1 MSTNPFIV
9 AGQRVQ
15 PGTRRQINLPAGRLP
30 SGTELSLRLQV
41 LHGIEPG
48 PTVWFSG
55 AIHGD
60 EIVGVEIIRRILE
73 TLDERDLRGTIIA
86 VPVVNVFGFV
96 AESRYLPDRRDLNR
110 SFPGS
115 RRGSLASRLARLFVD
130 NVLEP
135 TVFGIDFH
143 AGSDDRTNLP
153 QVRGNL
159 DDEETRR
166 LAMAFSAPLMLHAK
180 TIRGSLRETAVRR
193 GKRVLLF
200 EGGEPRRFNPGPVQ
214 AGADGALRV
223 LHALEMIGTSPR
235 LLALS
240 LYRHLITDEIW
251 AKQRAEYGY
260 RDVRPQ
266 NLMTTFMGHPYIDI
280 RTCFNSFIPEGLDPE
295 FTESLADYYINE
307 KLVKLDAN
315 IGRYQLKDGRLLD
328 AEVIQRAIDNIR
340 DMTGEW

>member
-1 MSTNPFIV
+1 MSQNPFTV
-9 AGQRVQ
+9 AGKRVR

-30 SGTELSLRLQV
+30 SGTELSLRLEV
-41 LHGIEPG
+41 LHGTEPG
-48 PTVWFSG
+48 PTVWLSG

-60 EIVGVEIIRRILE
+60 EIVGVEIIRRVLE
-73 TLDERDLRGTIIA
+73 TLDERELVGTIIA

-130 NVLEP
+130 HVLEP
-135 TVFGIDFH
+135 ADFGIDFH

-166 LAMAFSAPLMLHAK
+166 LAIAFSAPLMLHAK
-180 TIRGSLRETAVRR
+180 TIRGSLRETAVKH

-223 LHALEMIGTSPR
+223 LQALEMIEACPASMIQSAEARSTKWIRAPR
-235 LLALS
+235 GGIF
-240 LYRHLITDEIW
+240 HLQTRLGARVRRGELIGVITEPSGRGGREV
-251 AKQRAEYGY
+251 RARASG
-260 RDVRPQ
+260 
-266 NLMTTFMGHPYIDI
+266 MIMGHAVNPLVHQGD
-280 RTCFNSFIPEGLDPE
+280 
-295 FTESLADYYINE
+295 SLVHIAVME
-307 KLVKLDAN
+307 
-315 IGRYQLKDGRLLD
+315 
-328 AEVIQRAIDNIR
+328 
-340 DMTGEW
+340 

>member
-1 MSTNPFIV
+1 VTPQPFIV
-9 AGQRVQ
+9 AGQRVA

-41 LHGIEPG
+41 LHGTELG
-48 PTVWFSG
+48 PTIWMSG

-60 EIVGVEIIRRILE
+60 EIVGVEIIRRVLE
-73 TLDERDLRGTIIA
+73 TIDERELRGTVIA

-135 TVFGIDFH
+135 TEFGIDFH

-153 QVRGNL
+153 QIRGNL
-159 DDEETRR
+159 EDQETRR
-166 LAMAFSAPLMLHAK
+166 LATAFSAPLMIHAK
-180 TIRGSLRETAVRR
+180 TIKGSLRETAVKR

-223 LHALEMIGTSPR
+223 LHALSMIEASPVSMIESAEASSATWVRAPRGGIFHLQTR
-235 LLALS
+235 LGA
-240 LYRHLITDEIW
+240 RVRRGELIGIITEPSGRGGREV
-251 AKQRAEYGY
+251 RARASG
-260 RDVRPQ
+260 
-266 NLMTTFMGHPYIDI
+266 MIMGHAVNPLVHQGD
-280 RTCFNSFIPEGLDPE
+280 
-295 FTESLADYYINE
+295 SLVHI
-307 KLVKLDAN
+307 
-315 IGRYQLKDGRLLD
+315 
-328 AEVIQRAIDNIR
+328 AEMD
-340 DMTGEW
+340 

>member
-1 MSTNPFIV
+1 MSQNPFIV
-9 AGQRVQ
+9 AAQRVQ

-30 SGTELSLRLQV
+30 SGTELSLRLQI
-41 LHGIEPG
+41 LHGTEPG
-48 PTVWFSG
+48 PAVWLSG

-60 EIVGVEIIRRILE
+60 EIVGVEIIRRVLE
-73 TLDERDLRGTIIA
+73 TLDEQELRGTVIA

-135 TVFGIDFH
+135 TEFGIDFH

-180 TIRGSLRETAVRR
+180 TIKGSLRETAVRR

-223 LHALEMIGTSPR
+223 LHALEMIEASPASMIESAEARSTKWIRAPRGGIFHLQTR
-235 LLALS
+235 LGA
-240 LYRHLITDEIW
+240 RVRRGELIGVITEPSGRGGREV
-251 AKQRAEYGY
+251 RARASG
-260 RDVRPQ
+260 
-266 NLMTTFMGHPYIDI
+266 MIMGHAVNPLVHQGD
-280 RTCFNSFIPEGLDPE
+280 
-295 FTESLADYYINE
+295 SLVHI
-307 KLVKLDAN
+307 
-315 IGRYQLKDGRLLD
+315 
-328 AEVIQRAIDNIR
+328 AEV
-340 DMTGEW
+340 E

>member
-1 MSTNPFIV
+1 MTPQPFIV
-9 AGQRVQ
+9 AGQRVA

-41 LHGIEPG
+41 LHGTEPG
-48 PTVWFSG
+48 PTIWMSG

-60 EIVGVEIIRRILE
+60 EIVGVEIIRRVLE
-73 TLDERDLRGTIIA
+73 TIDERELRGTVIA

-135 TVFGIDFH
+135 TEFGIDFH

-153 QVRGNL
+153 QIRGNL
-159 DDEETRR
+159 EDQETRR
-166 LAMAFSAPLMLHAK
+166 LATAFSAPLMIHAK
-180 TIRGSLRETAVRR
+180 TIKGSLRETAVKR

-223 LHALEMIGTSPR
+223 LHALSMIEASPVSMIESAEASSATWVRAPRGGIFHLQTR
-235 LLALS
+235 LGA
-240 LYRHLITDEIW
+240 RVRRGELIGIITEPSGRGGREV
-251 AKQRAEYGY
+251 RARASG
-260 RDVRPQ
+260 
-266 NLMTTFMGHPYIDI
+266 MIMGHAVNPLVHQGD
-280 RTCFNSFIPEGLDPE
+280 
-295 FTESLADYYINE
+295 SLVHI
-307 KLVKLDAN
+307 
-315 IGRYQLKDGRLLD
+315 
-328 AEVIQRAIDNIR
+328 AEMD
-340 DMTGEW
+340 

>member
-1 MSTNPFIV
+1 MCIRDRPFIV
-9 AGQRVQ
+9 AGQRVA

-41 LHGIEPG
+41 LHGTELG
-48 PTVWFSG
+48 PTIWMSG

-60 EIVGVEIIRRILE
+60 EIVGVEIIRRVLE
-73 TLDERDLRGTIIA
+73 TIDERELRGTVIA

-135 TVFGIDFH
+135 TEFGIDFH

-153 QVRGNL
+153 QIRGNL
-159 DDEETRR
+159 EDQETRR
-166 LAMAFSAPLMLHAK
+166 LATAFSAPLMIHAK
-180 TIRGSLRETAVRR
+180 TIKGSLRETAVKR

-223 LHALEMIGTSPR
+223 LHALSMIEASPVSMIESAEASSATWVRAPRGGIFHLQTR
-235 LLALS
+235 LGA
-240 LYRHLITDEIW
+240 RVRRGELIGIITEPSGRGGREV
-251 AKQRAEYGY
+251 RARASG
-260 RDVRPQ
+260 
-266 NLMTTFMGHPYIDI
+266 MIMGHAVNPLVHQGD
-280 RTCFNSFIPEGLDPE
+280 
-295 FTESLADYYINE
+295 SLVHIAAMD
-307 KLVKLDAN
+307 
-315 IGRYQLKDGRLLD
+315 
-328 AEVIQRAIDNIR
+328 
-340 DMTGEW
+340 

>member
-1 MSTNPFIV
+1 MTPQPFIV
-9 AGQRVQ
+9 AGQRVA

-41 LHGIEPG
+41 LHGTELG
-48 PTVWFSG
+48 PTIWMSG

-60 EIVGVEIIRRILE
+60 EIVGVEIIRRVLE
-73 TLDERDLRGTIIA
+73 TIDERELRGTIIA

-135 TVFGIDFH
+135 TEFGIDFH

-153 QVRGNL
+153 QIRGNL
-159 DDEETRR
+159 EDQETRR
-166 LAMAFSAPLMLHAK
+166 LATAFSAPLMIHAK
-180 TIRGSLRETAVRR
+180 TIKGSLRETAVKR

-223 LHALEMIGTSPR
+223 LHALSMIEASPVSMIESAEASSATWVRAPRGGIFHLQTR
-235 LLALS
+235 LGA
-240 LYRHLITDEIW
+240 RVRRGELIGIITEPSGRGGREV
-251 AKQRAEYGY
+251 RARASG
-260 RDVRPQ
+260 
-266 NLMTTFMGHPYIDI
+266 MIMGHAVNPLVHQGD
-280 RTCFNSFIPEGLDPE
+280 
-295 FTESLADYYINE
+295 SLVHI
-307 KLVKLDAN
+307 
-315 IGRYQLKDGRLLD
+315 
-328 AEVIQRAIDNIR
+328 AEMD
-340 DMTGEW
+340 

>member
-1 MSTNPFIV
+1 MTPQPFIV
-9 AGQRVQ
+9 AGQRVA

-41 LHGIEPG
+41 LHGTELG
-48 PTVWFSG
+48 PTIWMSG

-60 EIVGVEIIRRILE
+60 EIVGVEIIRRVLE
-73 TLDERDLRGTIIA
+73 TIDERELRGTVIA

-135 TVFGIDFH
+135 TEFGIDFH

-153 QVRGNL
+153 QIRGNL
-159 DDEETRR
+159 EDQETRR
-166 LAMAFSAPLMLHAK
+166 LATAFSAPLMIHAK
-180 TIRGSLRETAVRR
+180 TIKGSLRETAVKR

-223 LHALEMIGTSPR
+223 LHALSMIEASPVSMIESAEASSATWVRAPRGGIFHLQTR
-235 LLALS
+235 LGA
-240 LYRHLITDEIW
+240 RVRRGELIGIITEPSGRGGREV
-251 AKQRAEYGY
+251 RARASG
-260 RDVRPQ
+260 
-266 NLMTTFMGHPYIDI
+266 MIMGHAVNPLVHQGD
-280 RTCFNSFIPEGLDPE
+280 
-295 FTESLADYYINE
+295 SLVHI
-307 KLVKLDAN
+307 
-315 IGRYQLKDGRLLD
+315 
-328 AEVIQRAIDNIR
+328 AEMD
-340 DMTGEW
+340 